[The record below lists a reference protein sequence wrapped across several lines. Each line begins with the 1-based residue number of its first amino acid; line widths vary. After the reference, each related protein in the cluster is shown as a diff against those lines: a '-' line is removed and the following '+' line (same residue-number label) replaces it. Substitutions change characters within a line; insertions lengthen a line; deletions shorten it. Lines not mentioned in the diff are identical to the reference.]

1 MSAKQSESIGIKLEN
16 CSGGTVR
23 GNVSV
28 GHDVGIDAK
37 DSHGIEY
44 VDNVSVAPEVAAV
57 FLGLIAA
64 IEGSSLDPSAKQKLV
79 QCAHAMWILR
89 RPPASSRST
98 RTSWPFSLI
107 TCKSWVLSWRHFSR
121 HCPRFCKA
129 A

>member
-79 QCAHAMWILR
+79 QCAHAMRDSSKTPGFIEKYKNFMAVLADHMQVLG
-89 RPPASSRST
+89 PVVAPFLPA
-98 RTSWPFSLI
+98 
-107 TCKSWVLSWRHFSR
+107 LS
-121 HCPRFCKA
+121 A
-129 A
+129 LL